1 MRIIKYNH
9 IIQFLFLIIWCFFLI
24 RISSTIEFDSRK
36 IINTFL
42 DFISITI
49 FIYFIFYLIVEIHKT
64 KKIPKTSILIIYPVF
79 GVIGY
84 HFNDYKN
91 LFQESIL
98 LHHFI
103 TLASVIL
110 FFSFLQSNKIFDYK
124 FKELLLKVILIFF
137 FIYSLLIIFPDIIL
151 KFNSYQ
157 NIRFSYKNYFTIFG
171 NEFSL
176 VQNINGQSK
185 FLFVLEVIFF
195 TLFKKYFF
203 KNKVISHLFF
213 FIGLLILILIYLMQS
228 RLNILASF
236 VFLFFLVLTFKNLDL
251 IKKIIYL
258 LIIVI
263 LPLSSFNFYTD
274 LSSRF
279 IKHKTHI
286 SDSFPSVV
294 QYQSQV
300 IANEKEMITKQIKIL
315 DIIENLSIKADEN
328 LSTKADENLSIK
340 PRIKIKKIS
349 ENLKLSI
356 LEITRNAEALD
367 NQIKIDIHVNE
378 NIYIKWLTLISEIK
392 SFQINLSQLH
402 FDDAD
407 KEMAFLINEI
417 KQIDDYYRG
426 YIFSNCSK
434 PFRWLDS
441 ALSGRVCGWELLLRT
456 TTFKSLFIGK
466 GFFADQVYLKIPVYK
481 TASNSWFNIFY
492 NTGTFSLIIFLS
504 IILIF
509 LIKFFKFKNF
519 QHKNIYISISNYLI
533 IYFFIRSV
541 FEDTIAFVSF
551 DFLLL
556 GICMVFIK
564 ESFNL
569 KNN

>member
-1 MRIIKYNH
+1 MKIIKYNH
-9 IIQFLFLIIWCFFLI
+9 IIQFLFLITWCFFLI
-24 RISSTIEFDSRK
+24 RISSVIQFDSSK

-42 DFISITI
+42 DFISITV
-49 FIYFIFYLIVEIHKT
+49 FIYFIFYLIVEIYKT

-79 GVIGY
+79 GIIGY

-103 TLASVIL
+103 TLTSVIL
-110 FFSFLQSNKIFDYK
+110 FFSFLQSNKIFDFK
-124 FKELLLKVILIFF
+124 FKELLVKVILAFF
-137 FIYSLLIIFPDIIL
+137 FTYSLLIIFPDIIL
-151 KFNSYQ
+151 KLNSYQ
-157 NIRFSYKNYFTIFG
+157 NIRFSYENYFTIFS

-228 RLNILASF
+228 RLNILSSF
-236 VFLFFLVLTFKNLDL
+236 IFLFFLIFTIKDL
-251 IKKIIYL
+251 NFIKKLIYL

-263 LPLSSFNFYTD
+263 LPVLSFNFYTD
-274 LSSRF
+274 ISNRF
-279 IKHKTHI
+279 IVHTKIKYNT
-286 SDSFPSVV
+286 FPSAETKRDE
-294 QYQSQV
+294 V
-300 IANEKEMITKQIKIL
+300 ILFEEKSNETEIKIL
-315 DIIENLSIKADEN
+315 AAIESLTITINESVTAKADQ
-328 LSTKADENLSIK
+328 SVTTKADIK
-340 PRIKIKKIS
+340 
-349 ENLKLSI
+349 NLKLLN
-356 LEITRNAEALD
+356 LEIIRQKKILSNL
-367 NQIKIDIHVNE
+367 IKIHTYLND
-378 NIYIKWLTLISEIK
+378 NIYINWLLLISEIK
-392 SFQINLSQLH
+392 TFNSNLLKIYDSGYIN
-402 FDDAD
+402 
-407 KEMAFLINEI
+407 KEIVSDRSLIYLEM
-417 KQIDDYYRG
+417 KKVDDYYRN
-426 YIFSNCSK
+426 YIFSNCSEYL
-434 PFRWLDS
+434 RLLDNV
-441 ALSGRVCGWELLLRT
+441 LSGRVCGWQLLLKT
-456 TTFKSLFIGK
+456 TTLKSLFIGK

-481 TASNSWFNIFY
+481 TASNSWVNIFY
-492 NTGTFSLIIFLS
+492 NTGIFSLIIFLS

-509 LIKFFKFKNF
+509 LIKFFKIKNF
-519 QHKNIYISISNYLI
+519 QHENIYISISNYLI
-533 IYFFIRSV
+533 IFFFIRSM